1 MAAVSLGSQ
10 AVYIYMED
18 VASLL
23 WIEGDI
29 IAART
34 TIILSQKKNILLLIV
49 NNGFPIDKLMNK
61 HNIVQIKV
69 VQYMIELGLK
79 C

>member
-1 MAAVSLGSQ
+1 MK
-10 AVYIYMED
+10 D

-23 WIEGDI
+23 PIEGGI
-29 IAART
+29 KAART